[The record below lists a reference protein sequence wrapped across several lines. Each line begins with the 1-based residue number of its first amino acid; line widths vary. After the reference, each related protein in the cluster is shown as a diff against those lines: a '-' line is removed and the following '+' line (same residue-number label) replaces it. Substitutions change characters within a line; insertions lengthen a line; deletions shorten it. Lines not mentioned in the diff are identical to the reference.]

1 MILDDALVLRLDL
14 PRHGPWHVDPCRPLV
29 RDPCRPLV
37 RDPCRTV
44 NLLQPL
50 VERCRDECGVRLS
63 LLAKPKSEDGAAQLQ
78 QLIAAI
84 KADPAGAGGV
94 SEGAPVRVGHLPK
107 DKHDGKVA
115 ELFNQV
121 RRERLRL
128 RHAQGGTP
136 CPGTPCP
143 GRDSMPWD

>member
-1 MILDDALVLRLDL
+1 MILDGALVLRLDL
-14 PRHGPWHVDPCRPLV
+14 PRHGPWPGDPCRLLV
-29 RDPCRPLV
+29 RV
-37 RDPCRTV
+37 CRTV

-63 LLAKPKSEDGAAQLQ
+63 LLAKPKSEDGAAQPQ